1 MRAKA
6 GKRTNGVA
14 SNAWFPDIAGAAGPK
29 YKVVAAAIS
38 AAVARG
44 ELRHGD
50 RLPPQRDLAVK
61 LGIDLTTVTKAYDL
75 ARRRGLIVARGRAG
89 SFISE
94 DVRTGEVATAAQ
106 SDIAMNSPPI
116 PVESRLTDA
125 MASALGM
132 LAGADGLAR
141 LHYQR
146 PGGAAADR
154 ESGAELLARTGLSS
168 SVEQVI
174 VTAGGQNGLH
184 AVASTILKPGD
195 RVACG
200 RFVYPGFAAIARR
213 MGVALVPLAE
223 MTAEALGAAHA
234 AAPLRALYVV
244 PTNDNPTAATIPI
257 KERQGIAAWAEDAG
271 VRIVE
276 DDAYGLLPDA
286 PIPAIAS
293 FAPAISWYVM
303 SMAKIVSPALRVGF
317 VRAPGVAEA
326 MQIAS
331 HQHETAVMAPPLN
344 VAMVSLW
351 LANGTFDT
359 LVEAVRKE
367 ASWRQKLAHTVLGD
381 GRHAAH
387 PQGYHLWLPLT
398 GDIHPDTL
406 AAALALDGLSAV
418 QSDRF
423 AVATDAPKAMR
434 ISLGGTIDRRGLSRA
449 LHRLAAQLWTPGGA
463 ASHIV

>member
-1 MRAKA
+1 M
-6 GKRTNGVA
+6 A
-14 SNAWFPDIAGAAGPK
+14 SDPWVPDIAGAAGPK
-29 YKVVAAAIS
+29 YKAVTAAIS

-50 RLPPQRDLAVK
+50 RLPPQRDLAMK

-75 ARRRGLIVARGRAG
+75 ARQRGLIVARGRAG

-116 PVESRLTDA
+116 AIDSRLTDA
-125 MASALGM
+125 MASALGT
-132 LAGADGLAR
+132 LARADGLAR

-168 SVEQVI
+168 SVEQIV

-184 AVASTILKPGD
+184 AVASTILKRGD

-213 MGVALVPLAE
+213 MGVALVPLPE
-223 MTAEALGAAHA
+223 ITADALEAAHA
-234 AAPLRALYVV
+234 AAPLCALYVV
-244 PTNDNPTAATIPI
+244 PTNDNPTTATLTVN
-257 KERQGIAAWAEDAG
+257 ERRDIAAWAQEAG
-271 VRIVE
+271 VQIIE

-286 PIPAIAS
+286 PIPAITS
-293 FAPAISWYVM
+293 FAPAISWYVA
-303 SMAKIVSPALRVGF
+303 SMAKIISPALRVGF

-331 HQHETAVMAPPLN
+331 CQHESAVMAPPLN

-351 LANGTFDT
+351 LADGTFDT
-359 LVEAVRKE
+359 LVDAVRKE
-367 ASWRQKLAHTVLGD
+367 AIWRQKLAHSVLGD

-387 PQGYHLWLPLT
+387 PQGYHLWLPLA
-398 GDIHPDTL
+398 DDSHPDVL

-418 QSDRF
+418 PSDRF
-423 AVATDAPKAMR
+423 AVAPDAPKAMR

-463 ASHIV
+463 VSHIV

>member
-1 MRAKA
+1 M
-6 GKRTNGVA
+6 A
-14 SNAWFPDIAGAAGPK
+14 SDPWVPDIAGAAGPK
-29 YKVVAAAIS
+29 YKAVTAAIS

-50 RLPPQRDLAVK
+50 RLPPQRDLALK

-75 ARRRGLIVARGRAG
+75 ARQRGLIVARGRAG

-116 PVESRLTDA
+116 AIESRLTDA
-125 MASALGM
+125 MASALGT
-132 LAGADGLAR
+132 LARGDGLAR

-154 ESGAELLARTGLSS
+154 ESGAELLARMGLSS
-168 SVEQVI
+168 SVEQI
-174 VTAGGQNGLH
+174 VVAAGGQNGLH

-223 MTAEALGAAHA
+223 MTADALDAEHA
-234 AAPLRALYVV
+234 SAPLRALYVV
-244 PTNDNPTAATIPI
+244 PTNDNPTTATLSL
-257 KERQGIAAWAEDAG
+257 KERRDIAAWAQVAG
-271 VRIVE
+271 VQIIE

-293 FAPAISWYVM
+293 FAPEISWYVA
-303 SMAKIVSPALRVGF
+303 SMAKIISPALRVGF

-331 HQHETAVMAPPLN
+331 CQHESAVMAPPLN

-351 LANGTFDT
+351 LADGTFDT
-359 LVEAVRKE
+359 FVDAVRKE
-367 ASWRQKLAHTVLGD
+367 AIWRQRLAHSVLGD

-387 PQGYHLWLPLT
+387 PQGYHLWLPLA
-398 GDIHPDTL
+398 DDSQPDVL

-418 QSDRF
+418 PSDRF
-423 AVATDAPKAMR
+423 AAAPGAPKAMR

>member
-1 MRAKA
+1 M
-6 GKRTNGVA
+6 A
-14 SNAWFPDIAGAAGPK
+14 SDPWLPDIAGAAGPK
-29 YKVVAAAIS
+29 YKAVTAAIS

-75 ARRRGLIVARGRAG
+75 ARQRGLIVARGRAG

-94 DVRTGEVATAAQ
+94 DVRTGEVATTAQ
-106 SDIAMNSPPI
+106 SDIAMNSPPVAI
-116 PVESRLTDA
+116 ESRLTDA
-125 MASALGM
+125 MAAALGT
-132 LAGADGLAR
+132 LTRADGLAR

-168 SVEQVI
+168 SVEQIV

-213 MGVALVPLAE
+213 MGIALVPLAE
-223 MTAEALGAAHA
+223 MTADALEAAHA

-244 PTNDNPTAATIPI
+244 PTNDNPTTATLVV
-257 KERQGIAAWAEDAG
+257 KERREIAAWAQEAG
-271 VRIVE
+271 VQIIE
-276 DDAYGLLPDA
+276 DDAYGLLPDT

-293 FAPAISWYVM
+293 FAPAISWYVA
-303 SMAKIVSPALRVGF
+303 SMAKIISPALRVGF

-331 HQHETAVMAPPLN
+331 CQHESAVMAPPLN
-344 VAMVSLW
+344 VAMISLW
-351 LANGTFDT
+351 LADGTFDT
-359 LVEAVRKE
+359 LVDAVRKE
-367 ASWRQKLAHTVLGD
+367 ATWRQKLAHSVLGD

-387 PQGYHLWLPLT
+387 PQGYHLWLPLA
-398 GDIHPDTL
+398 DDSQPDVL

-418 QSDRF
+418 PSDRF
-423 AVATDAPKAMR
+423 AAAPGAPKAMR

-463 ASHIV
+463 VSHIV

>member
-1 MRAKA
+1 MRAKNT
-6 GKRTNGVA
+6 KRTNGVA
-14 SNAWFPDIAGAAGPK
+14 GDAWLPDIAGAAGPK
-29 YKVVAAAIS
+29 YKAVTAAIS

-75 ARRRGLIVARGRAG
+75 ARQRGLIVARGRAG

-116 PVESRLTDA
+116 PIESRLTDA
-125 MASALGM
+125 MASALGT
-132 LAGADGLAR
+132 LGRADGLAR

-168 SVEQVI
+168 SVEQIV

-184 AVASTILKPGD
+184 AVASTILKRGD

-213 MGVALVPLAE
+213 MGVALVPLPE
-223 MTAEALGAAHA
+223 ITADALEAAHA

-244 PTNDNPTAATIPI
+244 PTNDNPTTATIEI
-257 KERQGIAAWAEDAG
+257 GERRAIAAWAEGAG
-271 VRIVE
+271 VQIIE
-276 DDAYGLLPDA
+276 DDAYGLLPNA

-293 FAPAISWYVM
+293 FAPRVGWYVT
-303 SMAKIVSPALRVGF
+303 SMAKIVSPALRVAF

-326 MQIAS
+326 MQIAAC
-331 HQHETAVMAPPLN
+331 QHESAVMAPPLN

-351 LANGTFDT
+351 LADGTLDA
-359 LVEAVRKE
+359 LIDAVRKE
-367 ASWRQKLAHTVLGD
+367 ASWRQRLAHSVLGD

-387 PQGYHLWLPLT
+387 PQGYHFWLPLAV
-398 GDIHPDTL
+398 DIQPDTL

-418 QSDRF
+418 PSDRF
-423 AVATDAPKAMR
+423 AVAADAPSAMR

-463 ASHIV
+463 ASHII